1 MTVIL
6 KASYE
11 LCFIVWLIIHCTS
24 LIFSVAEVLN
34 DCILNNALTME
45 ATTTTKYSNWL
56 HVGSLRKYQ
65 LTSRSRKVYTA
76 AASEVIICYIWTKFN
91 LCLFHWFA
99 KKTPHTI
106 SFGIRGYYML
116 HLNKFNLCL
125 FHWFANNTPHT
136 ISFFL

>member
-1 MTVIL
+1 MHWQW
-6 KASYE
+6 KPQ
-11 LCFIVWLIIHCTS
+11 
-24 LIFSVAEVLN
+24 
-34 DCILNNALTME
+34 

-56 HVGSLRKYQ
+56 HVGSLRKYK
-65 LTSRSRKVYTA
+65 LTSTSRKVYTA
-76 AASEVIICYIWTKFN
+76 AESEVIICYIWTKFN

-99 KKTPHTI
+99 NITPHTISFGIRGYHMLHLNKFNLCLFHWFANNTPHTI

-125 FHWFANNTPHT
+125 FHWFADITPHT